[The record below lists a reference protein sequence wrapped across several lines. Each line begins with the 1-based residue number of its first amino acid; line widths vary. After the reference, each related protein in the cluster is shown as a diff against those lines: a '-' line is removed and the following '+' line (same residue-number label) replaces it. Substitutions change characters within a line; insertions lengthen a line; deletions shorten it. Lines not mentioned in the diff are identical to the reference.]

1 MPVGPCEKLCRT
13 SLKFQWK
20 PITQAFFVPTF
31 FAPAV
36 YISRFLPE
44 PGSVAVVGVPRVL
57 VEVVLP
63 AKFDSTPPALAFL
76 RRNEKLGW
84 RLTI

>member
-44 PGSVAVVGVPRVL
+44 PGSVAVVGVPTRVL

-63 AKFDSTPPALAFL
+63 AKFDSTPPV
-76 RRNEKLGW
+76 
-84 RLTI
+84 RLLETK